1 MSRINTNV
9 QSLLA
14 RRILNTNIAA
24 QNQALERLSTGL
36 RINRGKD
43 DPAGLIA
50 SETLRNAQVAIGAA
64 IDNSH
69 RADSVLAV
77 AEGSLQEISSLLLE
91 LENLIDRSASEAGL
105 SSEEVAANQL
115 QIDAILD
122 SINRIADSTA
132 FGDRKLINGS
142 LEFTISGT
150 TNSDQR
156 ISAIQINSAKL
167 AAGTTR
173 TVSVDVLAA
182 SEFAYI
188 SAVAPGSGGATS
200 GTLTI
205 EIQGIHGTE
214 VMSFASGT
222 TAATMATAINASS
235 DLTGVSA
242 VVSGAGG
249 ALIMTSTTFGSDA
262 FVSVQVLS
270 GSVST
275 DTEFDEG
282 VDGTVTINGRNA
294 TVKGLTATVS
304 STSLSA
310 ELILAEDFARMAA
323 GVGTS
328 ASFEITG
335 GGAIFAISP
344 DLGLAGQAS
353 LGLQAVSTGSLG
365 NGVDGFLSSLG
376 TGQTNSLDNKN
387 YANAQRTV
395 RAAINQVSSLRGRI
409 GAFQKNTLQT
419 NINSLAVAL
428 ENITA
433 AESAIR
439 DADFAVETS
448 ALTRAQILVS
458 SSTATLQLANAAPQ
472 NVLALLG

>member
-14 RRILNTNIAA
+14 RRVLNTNILA

-64 IDNSH
+64 IDNSR

-105 SSEEVAANQL
+105 SSEEIAANQL
-115 QIDAILD
+115 QIDAILE

-150 TNSDQR
+150 ANSDQR
-156 ISAIQINSAKL
+156 ISAIQINGAKL

-188 SAVAPGSGGATS
+188 SSVAPAAGGVTS

-205 EIQGIHGTE
+205 EVQGIHGTE

-262 FVSVQVLS
+262 FVSVQTLS
-270 GSVST
+270 GSVTLST
-275 DTEFDEG
+275 TKDEG
-282 VDGTVTINGRNA
+282 VDGTVTINGQNA
-294 TVKGLTATVS
+294 TVNGLTATVS
-304 STSLSA
+304 SASLSA
-310 ELILAEDFARMAA
+310 EIIMAESFARMTA
-323 GVGTS
+323 GGTS

-353 LGLQAVSTGSLG
+353 LGLQSVSTGSLG
-365 NGVDGFLSSLG
+365 NGVDGFLSALG
-376 TGQTNSLDNKN
+376 TGQSNSLDNKN
-387 YANAQRTV
+387 YALAQRTV
-395 RAAINQVSSLRGRI
+395 RSAINQVSSLRGRI

-419 NINSLAVAL
+419 NINSLGVAL

>member
-14 RRILNTNIAA
+14 RRVLNTNIAA
-24 QNQALERLSTGL
+24 QHPALERLSTGL
-36 RINRGKD
+36 RINRGKN

-50 SETLRNAQVAIGAA
+50 SETLRNAEVAIGAA
-64 IDNSH
+64 IDNWR
-69 RADSVLAV
+69 RADSALAV
-77 AEGSLQEISSLLLE
+77 AEGSLQEISSRLLE

-142 LEFTISGT
+142 LEFT
-150 TNSDQR
+150 
-156 ISAIQINSAKL
+156 
-167 AAGTTR
+167 
-173 TVSVDVLAA
+173 V
-182 SEFAYI
+182 
-188 SAVAPGSGGATS
+188 
-200 GTLTI
+200 
-205 EIQGIHGTE
+205 
-214 VMSFASGT
+214 
-222 TAATMATAINASS
+222 
-235 DLTGVSA
+235 
-242 VVSGAGG
+242 
-249 ALIMTSTTFGSDA
+249 
-262 FVSVQVLS
+262 S
-270 GSVST
+270 GSVT
-275 DTEFDEG
+275 TNTEFDEG
-282 VDGTVTINGRNA
+282 VGRPVTINGRNA
-294 TVKGLTATVS
+294 TVNGLTASVS

-328 ASFEITG
+328 ASFKITG

-353 LGLQAVSTGSLG
+353 LGLQSVSAGSLG
-365 NGVDGFLSSLG
+365 NGVDGFLSGLG
-376 TGQTNSLDNKN
+376 TGQTNSLANKN
-387 YANAQRTV
+387 YASAQRTV
-395 RAAINQVSSLRGRI
+395 RSAINQVSSLRRRI

-419 NINSLAVAL
+419 NINALAVAL

-458 SSTATLQLANAAPQ
+458 SSTATLQLAKAAPQ